1 MKLFNLA
8 KCALITLCISG
19 LVSNPALAHK
29 KHHDNW
35 DKHYYGNN
43 KHGYQINHN
52 SYASGRV
59 LEVIPIYKDKRNNQ
73 RHQHCWLEPERRY
86 HQQHYEYRKE
96 NKTVDTLAGAVIG
109 GVIGNQFG
117 SGNGNKVA
125 TVAGAVLGG
134 SLANEYASDYRHG
147 KHHRNT
153 RYNNRLIEVCD
164 NGVRHGK
171 HFKHN
176 SHKIKGYHV
185 TYKYKGEVYQSFT
198 RERPGKYID
207 LVVSVIPRE

>member
-8 KCALITLCISG
+8 KYALITLCIGG
-19 LVSNPALAHK
+19 LASHPAVAHK

-35 DKHYYGNN
+35 DKHYFGNN

-59 LEVIPIYKDKRNNQ
+59 LEVVPIYKDKRNNR
-73 RHQHCWLEPERRY
+73 RHQHCWLEPDRRY
-86 HQQHYEYRKE
+86 HQQHYRH
-96 NKTVDTLAGAVIG
+96 NKD
-109 GVIGNQFG
+109 
-117 SGNGNKVA
+117 SK
-125 TVAGAVLGG
+125 
-134 SLANEYASDYRHG
+134 HG
-147 KHHRNT
+147 KHQRNG
-153 RYNNRLIEVCD
+153 RYNDRYFEVCD
-164 NGVRHGK
+164 NGVHHGK

-176 SHKIKGYHV
+176 RGKVKGYHV

-198 RERPGKYID
+198 REHPGKFID